1 MAGKIPEGQH
11 TVTPYITVNDAVN
24 AIEFYK
30 KAFGATEMMRI
41 VETDGRIGHAEIQIG
56 DSRLMLSDEFP
67 EIGVQSPRTLGGTP
81 VAIHLYVEDVDVWA
95 ERAINAGMKVTRPV
109 ADQGNNIRV
118 GIFQCPYGHRWFI
131 TSPI

>member
-41 VETDGRIGHAEIQIG
+41 VETDGRIGHTEIQIG

-81 VAIHLYVEDVDVWA
+81 VAIHLYVEDVDAWA
-95 ERAINAGMKVTRPV
+95 ERAVNAG
-109 ADQGNNIRV
+109 
-118 GIFQCPYGHRWFI
+118 
-131 TSPI
+131 